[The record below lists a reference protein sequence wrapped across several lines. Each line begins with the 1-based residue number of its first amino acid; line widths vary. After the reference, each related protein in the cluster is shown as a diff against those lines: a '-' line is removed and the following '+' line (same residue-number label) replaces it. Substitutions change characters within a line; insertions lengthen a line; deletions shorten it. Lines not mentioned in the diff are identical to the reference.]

1 MSKNLK
7 PVTIKDFRELL
18 EFAQQSH
25 IAKNEP
31 IPTPHK
37 TSFDQISSCL
47 QRPFQVVYGQ
57 VLYRGLVKKAAILY
71 YFLIKNHLL
80 ENGNKRMA
88 NITLSRFCDKNG
100 FNFDIPDDDYYM
112 LSKTIASGTDKDES
126 LLVIEASLRKYL
138 KRID

>member
-7 PVTIKDFRELL
+7 PVTIKEFRELL
-18 EFAQQSH
+18 EVAQQSH

-37 TSFDQISSCL
+37 TSFDQISSSL

-88 NITLSRFCDKNG
+88 NITLSHFCDKNG
-100 FNFDIPDDDYYM
+100 FNFDIPEDDFYV
-112 LSKTIASGTDKDES
+112 LSKAIASGTEMDES
-126 LLVIEASLRKYL
+126 LATIEASLKKHLVRL
-138 KRID
+138 D